1 VAVTPVMELLLL
13 LVTGA
18 TAGWAAGRVM
28 RGRGFGFVVN
38 VLLGV
43 AGGVLGSQLADGVGL
58 VRDGWLAELL
68 TATAGAVLL
77 LVLADLLRRLIRGS
91 GRRPES

>member
-1 VAVTPVMELLLL
+1 MMELLLL

-43 AGGVLGSQLADGVGL
+43 AGGVLGGQLADALGL
-58 VRDGWLAELL
+58 VRDGWVEELL
-68 TATAGAVLL
+68 TATAGALL
-77 LVLADLLRRLIRGS
+77 LLALAGLLRRLLRGS
-91 GRRPES
+91 GPPRES